1 VLQWSNGNSIL
12 RSLFSFSFLK
22 NVQKYQGRTTMRD
35 KKTGYTPR
43 YAEIVFCYSSGRSS
57 FGAVSI
63 ANWQV
68 EAFDHVYNVS
78 QVFWA
83 H

>member
-1 VLQWSNGNSIL
+1 
-12 RSLFSFSFLK
+12 
-22 NVQKYQGRTTMRD
+22 MRD